1 MKKIFENVLLV
12 ILIFIGSIFF
22 TALVNG
28 RLGIFVSCL
37 LFVFFV
43 SRFYTLI
50 MNKSKSPA
58 YKIISGTFIAYTI
71 SLLFYILFTH
81 ANNDFTYS
89 KFLTFFLNMGSVTI
103 LLVGTGLM
111 LMTYTFVKKRIEKQ
125 NESE

>member
-1 MKKIFENVLLV
+1 MRKTFGNVLLV

-22 TALVNG
+22 TGFVNG
-28 RLGIFVSCL
+28 RLGIFISCL

-50 MNKSKSPA
+50 MSKYKSPV
-58 YKIISGTFIAYTI
+58 YKIVSGTFIAYTI

-81 ANNDFTYS
+81 ANNDFNYS
-89 KFLTFFLNMGSVTI
+89 KFLIFFLNMGSVTI
-103 LLVGTGLM
+103 LLVTAGFM
-111 LMTYTFVKKRIEKQ
+111 LMSYTFVKKRIEKS